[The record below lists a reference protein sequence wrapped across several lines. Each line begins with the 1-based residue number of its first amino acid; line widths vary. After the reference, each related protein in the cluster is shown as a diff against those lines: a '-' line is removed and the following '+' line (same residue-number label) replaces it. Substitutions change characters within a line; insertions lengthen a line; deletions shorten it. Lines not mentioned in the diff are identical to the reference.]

1 LAREVGHH
9 LTIERLQNYIAAAAV
24 EQPAMAVMS
33 KLGQALPR
41 RTNLIVPHD
50 TPAPITRTGG
60 VWVERP
66 TLLTKRSDPA

>member
-1 LAREVGHH
+1 
-9 LTIERLQNYIAAAAV
+9 
-24 EQPAMAVMS
+24 MAGMS